1 MSDVGRPLAAAS
13 RMRTIMVSPSDP
25 QHKKSVEKKSVVI
38 RFAGDSGDGM
48 QLTGT
53 EFTRAAA
60 VAGNDIATFPDF
72 PAEIR
77 APAGTLAGVSGYQL
91 HFSSESI
98 YTPGDAPD
106 VLVAMNPAALKRNLA
121 DLKKGGMLI
130 VNSGAFTEQNLEK
143 VGYKTNPL
151 DDETLSEMYRVFAI
165 DMGTH
170 VANALEGMP
179 GIGFKELARSKNFW
193 ALGLMYWLYNRP
205 IEKQLVWLEEKFK
218 KNPDVLE
225 ANVKVFKAGYAF
237 GETTELFGETYKVE
251 SAPMESGTYRNIMG
265 NQALAIG
272 LATAANKSGLPMLYG
287 AYPITPASDV
297 LHTIAKYRH
306 YGISTFQA
314 EDEIAAMAAAIG
326 AAYGGAIG
334 VAVTSGP
341 GFALKQEALALA
353 VMMELPVVVID
364 VQRAGP
370 STGMPTKTE
379 QADLLQAMYGR
390 NGEAPVAIIA
400 PRSPVDCFDAA
411 VEAVR
416 YAIKYMTPVV
426 LLSDGYI
433 ANGAEP
439 WKLPDIEKDIPKIDV
454 KFRTDPE
461 GYQVYLRDP
470 ATLAR
475 SWVKPGTPK
484 MEHRVGGLEKDF
496 LAGTVSYDAMNHQ
509 KMTDVRAEKV
519 LRMREDF
526 APTIVEGAQEGDL
539 LVIGWGGTYGTLKQT
554 VLRKVDEGKKVGLLH
569 LRWLNPFP
577 KDLEKIFARFK
588 KVVVCEINGWNGGNG
603 QLWRL
608 LRSEYLL
615 DAKSYTKMQ
624 GTPFTTYELSQAFDA
639 AMQPN

>member
-1 MSDVGRPLAAAS
+1 
-13 RMRTIMVSPSDP
+13 MVSPAEKDQAAS
-25 QHKKSVEKKSVVI
+25 KKPPVEKKKSVVI

-106 VLVAMNPAALKRNLA
+106 VLVAMNPAALKRNIA
-121 DLKKGGMLI
+121 ELKRGGMLI
-130 VNSGAFTEQNLEK
+130 VNSGAFTEQNLDK
-143 VGYKTNPL
+143 VGYKKNPL
-151 DDETLSEMYRVFAI
+151 EDDSLEGYRVIPI

-170 VANALEGMP
+170 VANALEGTP
-179 GIGFKELARSKNFW
+179 GIGFKELSRSKNFW

-205 IEKQLVWLEEKFK
+205 TDKQLEWIRDKFK
-218 KNPDVLE
+218 KSPEIAE
-225 ANVKVFKAGYAF
+225 ANIKVFKAGWAF
-237 GETTELFGETYKVE
+237 GETTELFNETYEVGQ
-251 SAPMESGTYRNIMG
+251 APMEPGVYRNIMG

-272 LATAANKSGLPMLYG
+272 LAAAAHKSGLPLFYG

-297 LHTIAKYRH
+297 LHSIAKYRSF
-306 YGISTFQA
+306 GITTFQA
-314 EDEIAAMAAAIG
+314 EDEIAAMGAAIG
-326 AAYGGAIG
+326 ASYGGAIG

-341 GFALKQEALALA
+341 GFALKLEALGLA

-364 VQRAGP
+364 VQRGGP
-370 STGMPTKTE
+370 STGLPTKTE
-379 QADLLQAMYGR
+379 QSDLLQAMYGR

-400 PRSPVDCFDAA
+400 ARSPVDCFDAA

-416 YAIKYMTPVV
+416 FAVKYMTPVV

-439 WKLPDIEKDIPKIDV
+439 WKVPEPDTIPPIEV

-461 GYQVYLRDP
+461 GFQVYARDP

-475 SWVKPGTPK
+475 AWVRPGTPK
-484 MEHRVGGLEKDF
+484 LEHRVGGLEKDF
-496 LAGTVSYDAMNHQ
+496 TTGAVSYDNMNHQ
-509 KMTDVRAEKV
+509 KMVDVRADKI
-519 LRMREDF
+519 LKMRQDIP
-526 APTIVEGAQEGDL
+526 APEVEGAPEGDL
-539 LVIGWGGTYGTLKQT
+539 LVIGWGGTYGSLKQS
-554 VLRKVDEGKKVGLLH
+554 VLAANARGKKVGLLH

-577 KDLEKIFARFK
+577 ADLEQVFARYK
-588 KVVVCEINGWNGGNG
+588 KILVCELNGTGGGNG

-608 LRSEYLL
+608 LRAEYLVP
-615 DAKSYTKMQ
+615 AQSFTKVQ
-624 GTPFTTYELSQAFDA
+624 GTPFSTVELGRAIDNAIS
-639 AMQPN
+639 PN

>member
-1 MSDVGRPLAAAS
+1 
-13 RMRTIMVSPSDP
+13 MV
-25 QHKKSVEKKSVVI
+25 QVTRHKEAKKGVVI

-130 VNSGAFTEQNLEK
+130 VNSGAFSEQNLEK
-143 VGYKTNPL
+143 VGYKTNPI
-151 DDETLSEMYRVFAI
+151 DDGSLEGWRVFAI

-170 VANALEGMP
+170 VANALEGVP
-179 GIGFKELARSKNFW
+179 GIGFKELAQSKNFW

-205 IEKQLVWLEEKFK
+205 IEKQIQWIEEKFK
-218 KNPDVLE
+218 KNPDVAE
-225 ANVKVFKAGYAF
+225 ANIKVFKAGYAF
-237 GETTELFGETYKVE
+237 GETTELFGETYEVG
-251 SAPMESGTYRNIMG
+251 SAPMEAGTYRNIMG

-272 LATAANKSGLPMLYG
+272 LATAAVKSGLPLLYG

-297 LHTIAKYRH
+297 LHSIAKYRN
-306 YGISTFQA
+306 YGVTTFQA
-314 EDEIAAMAAAIG
+314 EDEIAAMGAAIG
-326 AAYGGAIG
+326 AAYGGSIG
-334 VAVTSGP
+334 IAVTSGP
-341 GFALKQEALALA
+341 GFALKMEALGLA

-364 VQRAGP
+364 IQRGGP
-370 STGMPTKTE
+370 STGLPTKTE
-379 QADLLQAMYGR
+379 QSDLLQAIYGR
-390 NGEAPVAIIA
+390 NGESPVAVLA
-400 PRSPVDCFDAA
+400 AKSPVDCFDAA
-411 VEAVR
+411 LEAVR
-416 YAIKYMTPVV
+416 FAIKYMTPVV

-439 WKLPDIEKDIPKIDV
+439 WKLPDVDAIPKIPV
-454 KFRTDPE
+454 SFKTNPE
-461 GYQVYLRDP
+461 GYEVYARDP
-470 ATLAR
+470 KTLAR
-475 SWVKPGTPK
+475 AWVKPGTPK

-496 LAGTVSYDAMNHQ
+496 LTGAVSYDNMNHQ
-509 KMTDVRAEKV
+509 RMTDVRADKV
-519 LRMREDF
+519 MKMRQDIA
-526 APTIVEGAQEGDL
+526 APVIEGAPEGDV
-539 LVIGWGGTYGTLKQT
+539 LVVGWGGTYGALKQS
-554 VLRKVDEGKKVGLLH
+554 VLKANEQGKKVGLLH

-577 KDLEKIFARFK
+577 ADLEKIFARYK
-588 KVVVCEINGWNGGNG
+588 KVLVCELNKG

-608 LRSEYLL
+608 LRAEYLIP
-615 DAKSYTKMQ
+615 AHTFTKVQ
-624 GTPFTTYELSQAFDA
+624 GTPFSTTELAQAIDNVLRPA
-639 AMQPN
+639 

>member
-1 MSDVGRPLAAAS
+1 
-13 RMRTIMVSPSDP
+13 MVSQAQS
-25 QHKKSVEKKSVVI
+25 KKPPVEKKSVVI

-98 YTPGDAPD
+98 YTPGDQPD
-106 VLVAMNPAALKRNLA
+106 VLVAMNAAALKRNLT
-121 DLKKGGMLI
+121 DLKKGGLLI
-130 VNSGAFTEQNLEK
+130 VNTGGFSEQNLEK

-151 DDETLSEMYRVFAI
+151 EDGSLEGWRVVPI

-179 GIGFKELARSKNFW
+179 GIGFKELSRSKNFW

-205 IEKQLVWLEEKFK
+205 IEKQLQWIEEKFK

-225 ANVKVFKAGYAF
+225 ANVKVFKAGWAF
-237 GETTELFGETYKVE
+237 GETTDLFGETYEVGQ
-251 SAPMESGTYRNIMG
+251 APMEPGVYRNIMG

-272 LATAANKSGLPMLYG
+272 LATAAVKSGLPLLYG

-297 LHTIAKYRH
+297 LHTIAKYRN
-306 YGISTFQA
+306 YGVTTFQA
-314 EDEIAAMAAAIG
+314 EDEIAAMGAAIG
-326 AAYGGAIG
+326 AAYGGSIG

-341 GFALKQEALALA
+341 GFALKMEALALA
-353 VMMELPVVVID
+353 VMMELPVVVVD
-364 VQRAGP
+364 VQRGGP
-370 STGMPTKTE
+370 STGLPTKTE
-379 QADLLQAMYGR
+379 QSDLLQAMYGR

-400 PRSPVDCFDAA
+400 ARSPVDCFDAA
-411 VEAVR
+411 LEAVR
-416 YAIKYMTPVV
+416 FAIKYMTPVV

-439 WKLPDIEKDIPKIDV
+439 WKVPEPDAIPKIEV
-454 KFRTDPE
+454 KFRTDPN
-461 GYQVYLRDP
+461 GFQVYARDP
-470 ATLAR
+470 QTLAR
-475 SWVKPGTPK
+475 AWVKPGTPK
-484 MEHRVGGLEKDF
+484 LEHRVGGLEKDF
-496 LAGTVSYDAMNHQ
+496 LTGMVSYDNMNHQ
-509 KMTDVRAEKV
+509 RMVDVRADKI
-519 LRMREDF
+519 LKMRQDIPMPE
-526 APTIVEGAQEGDL
+526 IEGAPEGDV
-539 LVIGWGGTYGTLKQT
+539 LVVGWGGTYGALKQS
-554 VLRKVDEGKKVGLLH
+554 VLKANEKGQKVGHLH

-577 KDLEKIFARFK
+577 ADLEKVFARYK
-588 KVVVCEINGWNGGNG
+588 KVLVCELNKG

-608 LRSEYLL
+608 LRSEYLVPAL
-615 DAKSYTKMQ
+615 SFTKVQ
-624 GTPFTTYELSQAFDA
+624 GTPFSTTELGKAIDDA
-639 AMQPN
+639 IRPV

>member
-1 MSDVGRPLAAAS
+1 
-13 RMRTIMVSPSDP
+13 MVSPEGQSSG
-25 QHKKSVEKKSVVI
+25 QKSAVEKKSVVI

-91 HFSSESI
+91 HFASESI

-106 VLVAMNPAALKRNLA
+106 VLVAMNPAALKRNLP

-143 VGYKTNPL
+143 VGYKSNPL
-151 DDETLSEMYRVFAI
+151 DDQTLSESYRVFAI
-165 DMGTH
+165 DMQTH
-170 VANALEGMP
+170 CTNALQGMP
-179 GIGFKELARSKNFW
+179 GIDYKEIARSKNFW

-205 IEKQLVWLEEKFK
+205 IEKQLEWIKDKFK
-218 KNPDVLE
+218 KSPDIME
-225 ANVKVFKAGYAF
+225 ANLKVFKAGYAF

-272 LATAANKSGLPMLYG
+272 LAVAAQKSGLPLLYG

-297 LHTIAKYRH
+297 LHTIARYRH
-306 YGISTFQA
+306 YGVSTFQA
-314 EDEIAAMAAAIG
+314 EDEIAAMCAAIG

-341 GFALKQEALALA
+341 GMALKQEALGLA
-353 VMMELPVVVID
+353 VMMELPVVVVN

-390 NGEAPVAIIA
+390 NGEAPLAIIA

-411 VEAVR
+411 LEAVR
-416 YAIKYMTPVV
+416 FAVKYMTPVV

-439 WKLPDIEKDIPKIDV
+439 WKLPDVEKDIPSIPV
-454 KFRTDPE
+454 NFRTNPD
-461 GYQVYLRDP
+461 GYQVYARNSQ
-470 ATLAR
+470 TLAR
-475 SWVKPGTPK
+475 DWVKPGTPK
-484 MEHRVGGLEKDF
+484 LEHRVGGLEKDF
-496 LAGTVSYDAMNHQ
+496 LAGTVSYDPENHQ

-519 LRMREDF
+519 LRMRKDI
-526 APTIVEGAQEGDL
+526 PSSVVEGAQEGDL
-539 LVIGWGGTYGTLKQT
+539 LVVGWGGTYGTLKQT
-554 VLRKVDEGKKVGLLH
+554 VLKKCDEGKKVGLLH

-577 KDLEKIFARFK
+577 ADLEKIFARFK
-588 KVVVCEINGWNGGNG
+588 KVIVCEINGWNGGNG
-603 QLWRL
+603 QLWRM
-608 LRSEYLL
+608 LRAEYLVP
-615 DAKSYTKMQ
+615 AVSYTKMQ
-624 GTPFTTYELSQAFDA
+624 GTPFTTAELGQAFDA
-639 AMQPN
+639 ALQPN

>member
-1 MSDVGRPLAAAS
+1 MVQVT
-13 RMRTIMVSPSDP
+13 RT
-25 QHKKSVEKKSVVI
+25 KENKKSVVI

-106 VLVAMNPAALKRNLA
+106 VLVAMNPAALKRNIA

-130 VNSGAFTEQNLEK
+130 VNTGGFTEQNLEK
-143 VGYKTNPL
+143 VGYKQSPI
-151 DDETLSEMYRVFAI
+151 DDGSLEGWRVVPI

-179 GIGFKELARSKNFW
+179 GIGFKELSRSKNFW

-218 KNPDVLE
+218 KSPDVLE
-225 ANVKVFKAGYAF
+225 ANIKVFKAGWAF
-237 GETTELFGETYKVE
+237 GETTELFGETYEVGQ
-251 SAPMESGTYRNIMG
+251 APMEAGTYRNIMG

-272 LATAANKSGLPMLYG
+272 LATAAVKSGLPLLYG

-297 LHTIAKYRH
+297 LHTIAKYRN
-306 YGISTFQA
+306 YGVTTFQA
-314 EDEIAAMAAAIG
+314 EDEIAAMGAAIG
-326 AAYGGAIG
+326 AAYGGSIG
-334 VAVTSGP
+334 IAVTSGP
-341 GFALKQEALALA
+341 GFALKMEALGLA

-364 VQRAGP
+364 VQRGGP
-370 STGMPTKTE
+370 STGLPTKTE
-379 QADLLQAMYGR
+379 QSDLLQAMYGR
-390 NGEAPVAIIA
+390 NGESPVAIIA
-400 PRSPVDCFDAA
+400 AKSPVDCFDTAL
-411 VEAVR
+411 EAVR
-416 YAIKYMTPVV
+416 FAIKYMTPVV

-439 WKLPDIEKDIPKIDV
+439 WKLPDPEQIPKIEV
-454 KFRTDPE
+454 SFRKNPE
-461 GYQVYLRDP
+461 GYQVYARDP
-470 ATLAR
+470 KTLAR
-475 SWVKPGTPK
+475 EWVRPGTPK
-484 MEHRVGGLEKDF
+484 LEHRVGGLEKDF
-496 LAGTVSYDAMNHQ
+496 LTGAVSYDNMNHQ
-509 KMTDVRAEKV
+509 RMTDVRADKI
-519 LRMREDF
+519 LQMRQDIPP
-526 APTIVEGAQEGDL
+526 ALVEGAQDGDV
-539 LVIGWGGTYGTLKQT
+539 LVVGWGGTYGALKQS
-554 VLRKVDEGKKVGLLH
+554 VLKANDKGQKVGLLH

-577 KDLEKIFARFK
+577 ADLEKVFARYK
-588 KVVVCEINGWNGGNG
+588 RVLVCELNKG

-608 LRSEYLL
+608 LRAEYLIPAL
-615 DAKSYTKMQ
+615 TFTKVQ
-624 GTPFTTYELSQAFDA
+624 GTPFSTVELAQAIDDA
-639 AMQPN
+639 VRPS